1 MVFMLIYISFNA
13 FNTDTV
19 PLIYQFILRSDT
31 FFYCAMTIYIT
42 FILLKSTNQEFLL
55 FLKLRNETF
64 YSIYIKTRH
73 IYIYIIYIYIYNSYL
88 RQLNSL

>member
-13 FNTDTV
+13 FNTSTV
-19 PLIYQFILRSDT
+19 PFIYQFILRSDT
-31 FFYCAMTIYIT
+31 FFYCAMTICIT

-64 YSIYIKTRH
+64 YSIYNIYKNKT
-73 IYIYIIYIYIYNSYL
+73 YIYIYIYIYL
-88 RQLNSL
+88 KVVIYI